1 MDMAGFVARF
11 LAYGVACWLLFGP
24 GAARGADR
32 FAGMDPYIRE
42 AMQKWEIPGLAIAV
56 VKDGELVLVRGYGI
70 CELGKDR
77 KVTKDT
83 VFPIASCTKSFT
95 AACVAMLVEEGKL
108 GWDDPVA
115 KHLPGF
121 ELSDPY
127 LTKHVTLRDMLCHRI
142 GLPWAELL
150 SGDSREVLRRIKYIE
165 PIADFRT
172 RFTYSNAMYVVA
184 GEVVAHASGQ
194 PWEQFV
200 AERIFKPLHMVSTT
214 VSVTDVEADRLA
226 LRHWNSDEGI
236 VARPL
241 ARDPV
246 RADGGIHS
254 TVVDLAQ
261 WVKLQLAE
269 GQSEGRRLLSEKT
282 VREMHALQFS
292 SPVTAQPRN
301 IYTARFY
308 GTGLG
313 WQVLDYRGRKVIR
326 HGGGW
331 GAWVAMIPE
340 EKLGVIILSNLDLNG
355 LVGMLM
361 YDVFD
366 TYLVGPELAWDR
378 CKWKIWL
385 QIEGPGY
392 AYRPRDEAKAQLE
405 KIRIKNTKPS
415 LPLEQYAGRYESKL
429 YGPFVVRHDGGRLFV
444 TFGEFTTELSHWQH
458 EAFYVRA
465 PTRLTFDWLL
475 TFGHSRDGKVD
486 GVILKHVGWDK
497 DEKDHLFVRLS
508 DVLRDS
514 NSRCPRNPRN
524 PAP

>member
-56 VKDGELVLVRGYGI
+56 VKDGELVLARGYGI

-340 EKLGVIILSNLDLNG
+340 EKLAHFHRCRRFSEEREPHDAAGIVIQNDCHPPTPRPAL
-355 LVGMLM
+355 
-361 YDVFD
+361 
-366 TYLVGPELAWDR
+366 GP
-378 CKWKIWL
+378 C
-385 QIEGPGY
+385 EG
-392 AYRPRDEAKAQLE
+392 RPRAPEPQLRWHRGQIHMPDMVGTLGCDRAAFRFYGFRFFLLE
-405 KIRIKNTKPS
+405 RRS
-415 LPLEQYAGRYESKL
+415 LPAYTPDGRGSQVQTRSRQY
-429 YGPFVVRHDGGRLFV
+429 
-444 TFGEFTTELSHWQH
+444 
-458 EAFYVRA
+458 
-465 PTRLTFDWLL
+465 
-475 TFGHSRDGKVD
+475 
-486 GVILKHVGWDK
+486 
-497 DEKDHLFVRLS
+497 
-508 DVLRDS
+508 LR
-514 NSRCPRNPRN
+514 
-524 PAP
+524 